1 MDRLTLIILTAIIML
16 FMTSPIQ
23 APALEATPAPVDS
36 SAVVNDI
43 VADFAI
49 LASMLNNAEPCG
61 EYLEIVQ
68 FPDHESAAAYLT
80 AGFEA
85 DLARQLAAFLLMYY
99 PDIERLVV
107 ISTEFIPMITAA
119 DLPCLQVRHISPETV
134 VVSRCYDDCYQ
145 PGDQYCFTI
154 KAHRYENHWKIS
166 DLQLAPVIE
175 K

>member
-1 MDRLTLIILTAIIML
+1 MYRLSLIILTAIIML

-23 APALEATPAPVDS
+23 APVLDATPGPVDS
-36 SAVVNDI
+36 TAVVNDI

-49 LASMLNNAEPCG
+49 LASLLNKAEPRG
-61 EYLEIVQ
+61 EYLVIDQ

-80 AGFEA
+80 AGFEG
-85 DLARQLAAFLLMYY
+85 DLARQLAAFLLTYS

-107 ISTEFIPMITAA
+107 VPTEFIPMITAV

-145 PGDQYCFTI
+145 PGDRYCYTI
-154 KAHRYENHWKIS
+154 KANLYGEHWIIS
-166 DLQLAPVIE
+166 DLQLAPDTR